1 MTATHSLAAILAS
14 VSCSAFGHLA
24 VKIGV
29 GRVELDGGWI
39 RMLQQALGNG
49 WLTAGLALHVAALA
63 LWLVALRRAELS
75 FAAPF
80 IALSFVV
87 VALLSW
93 LFLHES
99 FGPLRIAGT
108 ALVVLGVV
116 LVSQS

>member
-14 VSCSAFGHLA
+14 VLCSALGHLA

-29 GRVELDGGWI
+29 GRAVVDGGWL
-39 RMLQQALGNG
+39 RVAQHALTNG
-49 WLTAGLALHVAALA
+49 WLAAGLMLHVAALA

-87 VALLSW
+87 VAVLSW
-93 LFLHES
+93 LVLHES

-108 ALVVLGVV
+108 VLVVAGVV
-116 LVSQS
+116 LVAQS

>member
-87 VALLSW
+87 VALL
-93 LFLHES
+93 FLHES